1 MAISVIV
8 TSSKNNQ
15 ILEEKEF
22 IFSGEDFSII
32 DLDYISNNV
41 RNNGLI
47 FQKDMDDDENSLSRL
62 CELYKYLVAV
72 KENGSNFSMSLRY
85 NGFEQFV
92 SEDIKNFNYVISKSE
107 IKSGLME
114 RLTISL

>member
-1 MAISVIV
+1 MAISIIV
-8 TSSKNNQ
+8 ASSKNNQ
-15 ILEEKEF
+15 ILEEREF
-22 IFSGEDFSII
+22 NFSSGDFSVI
-32 DLDYISNNV
+32 DLGYISGDI

-47 FQKDMDDDENSLSRL
+47 FQKDMDNDENSLSKL
-62 CELYKYLVAV
+62 CELYKYLVSV
-72 KENGSNFSMSLRY
+72 KENGNNFSMSLRY
-85 NGFEQFV
+85 NGFEQFT